1 MSSLFR
7 SIQRHAFIRGI
18 IYLLLGILIVLRPH
32 KLFSIA
38 VYLIAGYNVALG
50 LINLVGS
57 LKNNQN
63 GQMPLTIFYFIFAL
77 IIWLFAKPIASILP
91 IFLGILIIISGGTQ
105 ISRALNLRQYVNVSY
120 VPMLL
125 YGIILLVAGILIL
138 LNPFSSLII
147 VFQFFGIVLIF
158 SGVSEIVAAIR
169 LKNYRNPDIF

>member
-18 IYLLLGILIVLRPH
+18 IYLILGVLIVLKPH
-32 KLFSIA
+32 QLFSFA
-38 VYLIAGYNVALG
+38 VYLISAYNVALG
-50 LINLVGS
+50 LINLFGS
-57 LKNNQN
+57 IKNNQS

-91 IFLGILIIISGGTQ
+91 IFLGIIIIASGASQ

-120 VPMLL
+120 MPMLI
-125 YGIILLVAGILIL
+125 YGIILLIAGVLIL
-138 LNPFSSLII
+138 FNPFSSLII

-158 SGVSEIVAAIR
+158 SGISEIVTGIR
-169 LKNYRNPDIF
+169 LKNYKNPDVF